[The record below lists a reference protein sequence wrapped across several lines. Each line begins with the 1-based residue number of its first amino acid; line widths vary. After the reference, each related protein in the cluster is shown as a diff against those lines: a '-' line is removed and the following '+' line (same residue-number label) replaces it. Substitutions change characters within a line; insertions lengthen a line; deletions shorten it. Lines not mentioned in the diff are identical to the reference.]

1 MKSCF
6 YCAEPVDPSEW
17 STYHRIVGW
26 ERKALGASR
35 RSGSDIKLREPRE
48 EFAHA
53 RCVDRAAQGIN
64 ARQESLL

>member
-6 YCAEPVDPSEW
+6 YCAESVDPHETT
-17 STYHRIVGW
+17 TYRRIVGW

-35 RSGSDIKLREPRE
+35 KSGSDIKLREPRE
-48 EFAHA
+48 EFAHS
-53 RCVDRAAQGIN
+53 RCVDRAARGIN